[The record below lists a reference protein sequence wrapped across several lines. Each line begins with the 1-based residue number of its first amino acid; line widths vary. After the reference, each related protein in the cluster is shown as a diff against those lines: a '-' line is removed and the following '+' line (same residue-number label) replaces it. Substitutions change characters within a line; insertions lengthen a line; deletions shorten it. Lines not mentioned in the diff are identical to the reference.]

1 MWKLA
6 SPWHNGYTLPKGR
19 QQPQKWKLHIYDTK
33 KKKKLTPQSDIY
45 LIFHSQHKTTA
56 PQAVQFSCSRTH
68 LPNKSHSSCLVTQLP
83 LVSSWDVP
91 VPLAVVKVLLVTQQG
106 RWVLELRG
114 EIWLAPHG
122 VQCLSPAHGYS
133 VCSGTLGQ
141 GHSCNV
147 FHKLTVWDVK

>member
-1 MWKLA
+1 MA
-6 SPWHNGYTLPKGR
+6 TPCPKAGSSH
-19 QQPQKWKLHIYDTK
+19 KNESYIYMTPK
-33 KKKKLTPQSDIY
+33 KNKKLTPQSDIY

-122 VQCLSPAHGYS
+122 VQCLSPAHDYS

-147 FHKLTVWDVK
+147 FHKLTV

>member
-1 MWKLA
+1 M
-6 SPWHNGYTLPKGR
+6 TL
-19 QQPQKWKLHIYDTK
+19 
-33 KKKKLTPQSDIY
+33 QSDIY

-56 PQAVQFSCSRTH
+56 PQAAQFSCSRTH

-83 LVSSWDVP
+83 PVSSWDVP

-122 VQCLSPAHGYS
+122 VQCLSPAHDYS

-147 FHKLTVWDVK
+147 FHKLTAKHNTLKTALLCSLIVSRSTVIMRMMMIMIIIIIIIIIII

>member
-1 MWKLA
+1 MA
-6 SPWHNGYTLPKGR
+6 TPCPKAGSSH
-19 QQPQKWKLHIYDTK
+19 KNESYIYMTPK
-33 KKKKLTPQSDIY
+33 KNKKLTPQSDIY

-83 LVSSWDVP
+83 PVSSWDVP

-106 RWVLELRG
+106 HWVLELRG

-122 VQCLSPAHGYS
+122 VQCLSPAHDYS